1 MNQPLTP
8 MQELAAELQQASQRA
23 MALAPTTEEL
33 ARNFAAAGRT
43 MNERMPT
50 MEQLSASLAKAA
62 SAFR

>member
-8 MQELAAELQQASQRA
+8 MQDLAEELQQASRRA
-23 MALAPTTEEL
+23 LALAPTTEEL
-33 ARNFAAAGRT
+33 ARNLAAAGRT

-50 MEQLSASLAKAA
+50 MQQLSASFAKAA